1 MTRPDIEQVRPIQ
14 QAVTRVVSA
23 QPSATTSSGGGGGG
37 QFIQVQPQQTLTPQ
51 RCIIQG
57 PTLTRLSSPQDPQPS
72 NKINTIIQQKLA
84 SATPVVQQ
92 QQQPPQVQVHQ
103 QQQSNDLIRQLNLA
117 RAHGLVVLQQWG
129 DKQVLVHK
137 ATGRWIMRQGNRL
150 VTVPPQALGI
160 TGSGTEASGGEGDK
174 DETAGN
180 TE

>member
-92 QQQPPQVQVHQ
+92 QQQPPQVQVQQ

-129 DKQVLVHK
+129 DKQVWPLTQSFSVSF
-137 ATGRWIMRQGNRL
+137 L
-150 VTVPPQALGI
+150 
-160 TGSGTEASGGEGDK
+160 
-174 DETAGN
+174 
-180 TE
+180 